1 MKIKGLI
8 LCLLVAG
15 CDNYPRDP
23 EGTSDRI
30 ADSRQIRVG
39 IAHLHDARDRAG
51 ARRIL
56 EHMSH
61 ESGAR
66 LAIRAD
72 AAERLLYDLE
82 EGRLDLVIAPFH
94 ARTPWAAMVAL
105 SPPIVI
111 HGRTNKGTQLRAAMR
126 SGENRWIMRVEK
138 AARAVAEPGA
148 AS

>member
-1 MKIKGLI
+1 MKIMGLI
-8 LCLLVAG
+8 LCLFVAG
-15 CDNYPRDP
+15 CDNFPRDP

-30 ADSRQIRVG
+30 AESGEIRVG
-39 IAHLHDARDRAG
+39 MAPLRDARDRAG
-51 ARRIL
+51 ARRLL

-72 AAERLLYDLE
+72 AAERMLHDLE

-94 ARTPWAAMVAL
+94 AKTPWASMVAL

-111 HGRTNKGTQLRAAMR
+111 HGRTSKGTQLRAAMR
-126 SGENRWIMRVEK
+126 SGENRWIMRIEK

>member
-1 MKIKGLI
+1 MKIMGLI
-8 LCLLVAG
+8 LCLFVAG

-23 EGTSDRI
+23 ERTSDRI
-30 ADSRQIRVG
+30 ADSGQIRVG
-39 IAHLHDARDRAG
+39 ITHLRDARDRAG
-51 ARRIL
+51 ASRLLKRI
-56 EHMSH
+56 SH

-72 AAERLLYDLE
+72 AAERMLHDLE

-94 ARTPWAAMVAL
+94 EKTPWATMVAL
-105 SPPIVI
+105 SPPIVV
-111 HGRTNKGTQLRAAMR
+111 HGRMSKGTQLRAAMR
-126 SGENRWIMRVEK
+126 SGENRWIMRIEN